1 MQNIYAKQDLSSQE
15 LQLLASEM
23 DTRKK
28 STATTWILW
37 FFLGSIGAHRY
48 YLGKIGTGVAMTL
61 TLGCFGIWTF
71 IDIFLNNSMVNKKNT
86 EIESG
91 IISELKL
98 LSNAKSKEAI

>member
-1 MQNIYAKQDLSSQE
+1 MQNIYAKQDLTSQE
-15 LQLLASEM
+15 LHLLASEM
-23 DTRKK
+23 DRRKK

-37 FFLGSIGAHRY
+37 FFLGNIGAHRY

-61 TLGCFGIWTF
+61 TLGCFGIWTL
-71 IDIFLNNSMVNKKNT
+71 IDIFLNNGMINKKNT

-98 LSNAKSKEAI
+98 MNNARKKEAI